1 MPATDAP
8 ALPLATVPRFLDLAA
23 GFKPGD
29 PVVVSFYGGKGS
41 RHVRWR
47 PEQDGGGALAVPW
60 DDAIQ
65 EEVARRLP
73 EELEQGR
80 QLGFIAAQGGSKKE
94 QITHVF
100 GLRAEIDLPDSRA
113 MQLKLFG
120 AVEARYGIR
129 FTLLDTGGKSIHA
142 WIAATKKIPAD
153 QYRATSKLWHQ
164 RIQEVA
170 KDAQIDLPEGALD
183 EACHRPTQVMRL
195 PGSIHLKTGKVAQV
209 IQWGGGPVALEQL
222 GLAWPVVEEWAKS
235 TSAPRA
241 AAQMVIAKTCRQG
254 QFLGRTG
261 DERIDE
267 LVSLARA
274 VPVRVPGAGT
284 YGTVLPLVS
293 ALSRALGAQEA
304 AEVLHRAGHLDKQG
318 KASLEGLRAW
328 CDTFAPDPEGAS
340 ERLAFLAAWAERE
353 HGWRRP
359 NVELSGVLKPTQ
371 LVDPS
376 PAAICDALW
385 GGRGL
390 VVCPT
395 GTGKTEGACA
405 YIERMD
411 AAMPSLP
418 VAVITP
424 RRTINAQ
431 VAKKLKAVNVSGVR
445 SGMGDPYSLPET
457 IADRYV
463 CCLPSLG
470 SPSKLNGDQAY
481 WGEFWIKGYNGSP
494 PVLIGRGVMVTVL
507 MLDEVRQQITDLL
520 LSPCGPGSIWETP
533 AHRWRAGVSL
543 VRSISHAG
551 RVIAMDAQAGEPERE
566 LLRLIGRIEAD
577 AVLGCPPE
585 VPSRTMRWTSE
596 QTRWRDC
603 LLGHVKDRGGKGRP
617 LLVVTGAKGKDG
629 EGRRGLSA
637 RALRDAVREVE
648 PASQVLIIDAESKDT
663 DQARRALRGDVEGL
677 DVVICTPVAQ
687 SGVNWVEVF
696 SETVFVAGGRTLPP
710 NICGGQAGRRERT
723 ATTCV
728 AYFPKT
734 VWDRSL
740 PVLGR
745 EEDEIRAELD
755 QVRHQAEGLN
765 IARGWEIE
773 ILEQIYVLAAKRQI
787 QELALFRDYTLHY
800 AQVDGWATEELA
812 AVRPLP
818 RAKDKGQEK
827 RTEPLAYSELH
838 PWRELLVRSLKLQAA
853 GADREVRETQEAA
866 LRETQEAMVGS
877 AGGDLLSANL
887 AEVQGLLLEA
897 GVGRLCDGR
906 HRDGDDP
913 LVVEVAQALK
923 TPKAAA
929 IMRKAVW
936 LGLDLKGGDTR
947 PARTIGTVVRSLGG
961 ISDSRKMGPSGG
973 QRQVYR
979 WVLPGER

>member
-1 MPATDAP
+1 MPEIDAP

-29 PVVVSFYGGKGS
+29 PVVVSFYGGKSS
-41 RHVRWR
+41 RHLRWR
-47 PEQDGGGALAVPW
+47 PEQDGGGALPVPW
-60 DDAIQ
+60 DDAIRQ
-65 EEVARRLP
+65 EVASRLP
-73 EELEQGR
+73 LELAEGR

-94 QITHVF
+94 QITHAW

-113 MQLKLFG
+113 MQLELFA
-120 AVEARYGIR
+120 AVEARYGFR

-142 WIAATKKIPAD
+142 WITSTTEIPAD
-153 QYRATSKLWHQ
+153 QYQSTSKLWHH

-170 KDAQIDLPEGALD
+170 RDTQIDLPEGALD
-183 EACHRPTQVMRL
+183 AACHRPTQVMRL
-195 PGSIHLKTGKVAQV
+195 PGSIHLKTRQVAQV
-209 IQWGGGPVALEQL
+209 IQWGNGPVALEQL
-222 GLAWPVVEEWAKS
+222 GLAWPDVEEWAKS
-235 TSAPRA
+235 TSAPREV
-241 AAQMVIAKTCRQG
+241 AQVVIAQTCRQG
-254 QFLGRTG
+254 KFLGRTG
-261 DERIDE
+261 DVRIDE

-284 YGTVLPLVS
+284 YGNVLTLVS
-293 ALSRALGAQEA
+293 SLSRALGAQEA

-318 KASLEGLRAW
+318 TASLEGLGAW
-328 CDTFAPDPEGAS
+328 CDTFDLDPKGAS

-353 HGWRRP
+353 HGWQRP
-359 NVELSGVLKPTQ
+359 CVELSGVLAPTE

-376 PAAICDALW
+376 PAAICHALW

-390 VVCPT
+390 VVCKT

-411 AAMPSLP
+411 AAMPSLS

-445 SGMGDPYSLPET
+445 SGMGDPFSLPET

-470 SPSKLNGDQAY
+470 SPSKLNGDQAH
-481 WGEFWIKGYNGSP
+481 WGEFWTYGDTESP
-494 PVLIGRGVMVTVL
+494 QVLTGQGVMVTVL
-507 MLDEVRQQITDLL
+507 ILDEVRQLITDLL

-543 VRSISHAG
+543 VRSIRHAG

-566 LLRLIGRIEAD
+566 LLRSIGRIEAGS
-577 AVLGCPPE
+577 VLGCPPE
-585 VPSRTMRWTSE
+585 VPTRTMQWTSN
-596 QTRWRDC
+596 QNRWRDC
-603 LLGHVKDRGGKGRP
+603 LLGHVKYRGGKGKP

-637 RALRDAVREVE
+637 RALRAAVLEAE
-648 PASQVLIIDAESKDT
+648 PGSRVLIIDAESKDSLPV
-663 DQARRALRGDVEGL
+663 RKALRGDVDGL

-687 SGVNWVEVF
+687 SGVNWVGVF
-696 SETVFVAGGRTLPP
+696 AETVFVAGGRTLPP

-728 AYFPKT
+728 AYIPKT
-734 VWDRSL
+734 AWDRSL
-740 PVLGR
+740 PLLGR
-745 EEDEIRAELD
+745 EDDEIRAELA
-755 QVRHQAEGLN
+755 QVRQQAEGLK

-812 AVRPLP
+812 AGRPLT
-818 RAKDKGQEK
+818 RAKGKSQEE
-827 RTEPLAYSELH
+827 RTEPLPYSELD
-838 PWRELLVRSLKLQAA
+838 PWRELLVRSLRLQAA
-853 GADREVRETQEAA
+853 GKDREVRETQEAA
-866 LRETQEAMVGS
+866 LRETQEAMEGS

-887 AEVQGLLLEA
+887 AEVQGLLLQA

-923 TPKAAA
+923 TPMAAE
-929 IMRKAVW
+929 ILRKAVW

-961 ISDSRKMGPSGG
+961 NSESKKVGPRGD